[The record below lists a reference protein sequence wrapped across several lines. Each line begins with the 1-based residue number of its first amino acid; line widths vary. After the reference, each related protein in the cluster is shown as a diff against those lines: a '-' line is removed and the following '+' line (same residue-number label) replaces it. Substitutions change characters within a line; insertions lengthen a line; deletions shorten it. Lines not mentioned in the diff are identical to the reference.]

1 MKRNYFFKKV
11 KTGLSFL
18 TFLLFTCLTFSLS
31 AQTTISGKITDEDSG
46 EGLIGANILIAG
58 TSVGTVT
65 DLDGNF
71 TLSSNQAL
79 PWTVEISYTGYLTQ
93 NIEVTKASAKLDVKL
108 PIDAIGIDQVVVSAS
123 RKREKVQEA
132 PAAISV
138 ISAAK
143 LEVSSATTDPTRN
156 LMTVPGVQ
164 IQQQSASRINIEM
177 RGQSG
182 LFDTGVFPILDY
194 RSLVGPGIG
203 TFNSSGAGLSNIDL
217 QRVEVVRGPGS
228 ALYGPGVV
236 SGVVHFIS
244 KSPIDH
250 PGTTVE
256 VFGGELN
263 TFGGTVRHAG
273 TNEEKTFGYKINAQY
288 KRGDEFTL
296 DLEEDADQ
304 IALFKS
310 SIVQPA
316 VTNGVVDPTMPADT
330 LLSLSDLDPDGDGN
344 VMSENWWN
352 ASANATLE
360 FRPTDD
366 LNVTVS
372 GGYNTFKEVF
382 YNSQG
387 EGLTQNQEFWGQAR
401 VQKGGLFGQV
411 FYVDN
416 DGGTK
421 DRPTFLYQT
430 GLRTP
435 IARKQLEG
443 QLQYNFDVP
452 ALLNA
457 DVTAGVDFRQA
468 ISDTE
473 NLVYGR
479 NEDDDDYQIIGGYV
493 QSKFKLN
500 KQFDFLV
507 AGRYD
512 RFNFLDDGFF
522 SPRAALVYK
531 YSPTHTFRAT
541 FNQAATPPTALNVNI
556 DFPVSVP
563 VPGLFDIWLSGNK
576 EANTFSSGTIDI
588 TVPGVP
594 NLPIG
599 TPGLPLSIP
608 YGLAAPDV
616 LAQLI
621 PAFQGTDLEPLI
633 PAIQAYFADPAN
645 APTGFTGEL
654 QPYNIFTGQPFTTE
668 PGADAARLSKITAFE
683 IGYKGLFGD
692 KFSAS
697 IDLYT
702 SKTEGF
708 IFFGAVGPTYRLADA
723 NLAADLGAAVQ
734 TDITPFLESLG
745 LEPAVAAGVAAQI
758 GGGFAAGGEVVNNQL
773 AALYPIF
780 GAVESD
786 LAPQDDNIV
795 HSPAGYQS
803 FADESYSY
811 WGTDIGLQYY
821 FTNDISGFFN
831 YSFLSQN
838 EWEAGKV
845 DNSLGNFL
853 KGENNLPFAFN
864 LNQPKNKFRLGVN
877 YTPELGLRGSL
888 SFQHDDSFNAAFG
901 QFGGATDEKNL
912 FDLSVGYKLD
922 NGLSLDLTCQ
932 NLFNNEYRAFPNF
945 PKIGRRAL
953 AKLTY
958 TFGAE

>member
-1 MKRNYFFKKV
+1 MKRNYFYQRV
-11 KTGLSFL
+11 TTGL
-18 TFLLFTCLTFSLS
+18 TFLLLNIFAFSLS
-31 AQTTISGKITDEDSG
+31 AQTTVSGKITDADTG
-46 EGLIGANILIAG
+46 EGLIGANLLVVG
-58 TSVGTVT
+58 SSEGTVT

-71 TLSSNQAL
+71 TLKSSQAL

-93 NIEVTKASAKLDVKL
+93 TIGVTDAKNLDIKMNV
-108 PIDAIGIDQVVVSAS
+108 DAVGIDQVVVSAS

-132 PAAISV
+132 PASIS
-138 ISAAK
+138 ILTAAK
-143 LEVSSATTDPTRN
+143 MEVSAATTDPTRN
-156 LMTVPGVQ
+156 LMNVPGVAV
-164 IQQQSASRINIEM
+164 QQQSASRINIEM

-194 RSLVGPGIG
+194 RSLIGPGIG
-203 TFNSSGAGLSNIDL
+203 TFNSSGAGLSTIDL

-236 SGVVHFIS
+236 SGVVHFIT
-244 KSPIDH
+244 KNPIDN

-256 VFGGELN
+256 LVGGELN
-263 TFGGTVRHAG
+263 TFGGSVRHAG
-273 TNEEKTFGYKINAQY
+273 RNEARTFGYKINAQY
-288 KRGDEFTL
+288 KRGNEFTL
-296 DLEEDADQ
+296 DTLEDAAQ
-304 IALFKS
+304 IAKFKS
-310 SIVQPA
+310 TILQPA
-316 VTNGVVDPTMPADT
+316 VTNGVVDPTGEAEV
-330 LLSLSDLDPDGDGN
+330 LLTEEDLDPDGDGN
-344 VMSENWWN
+344 VMSDEWWN
-352 ASANATLE
+352 TSVNATLE
-360 FRPTDD
+360 FRPQDD

-372 GGYNTFKEVF
+372 GGFNQFSEVF

-387 EGLTQNQEFWGQAR
+387 EGLTQNREFWGQAR

-443 QLQYNFDVP
+443 QLQYNFGIP
-452 ALLNA
+452 AALNA

-493 QSKFKLN
+493 QSKFELSDN
-500 KQFDFLV
+500 FDFLV

-541 FNQAATPPTALNVNI
+541 FNRAATPPTALNVNI
-556 DFPVSVP
+556 DFPVAVP
-563 VPGLFDIWLSGNK
+563 VPGLFDIWLKGNN
-576 EANTFSSGTIDI
+576 EANTFTSGVIDVSI
-588 TVPGVP
+588 PGVP
-594 NLPIG
+594 DLPVG
-599 TPGLPLSIP
+599 TPGLPLAIP
-608 YGLAAPDV
+608 YSLAAPGV
-616 LAQLI
+616 LEQLL
-621 PAFQGTDLEPLI
+621 PAFAGTDLEPLI
-633 PAIQAYFADPAN
+633 PAIQAYFEDPAN

-654 QPYNIFTGQPFTTE
+654 QPYNIFTGAPFTQQA
-668 PGADAARLSKITAFE
+668 GAAPARLSETTSFE

-702 SKTEGF
+702 NQTKGF
-708 IFFGAVGPTYRLADA
+708 IFFGAVGPTYRLANPDVSG
-723 NLAADLGAAVQ
+723 DLGAAV
-734 TDITPFLESLG
+734 TADITPFLESLG
-745 LEPAVAAGVAAQI
+745 LDAATAGAVAGQI
-758 GGGFAAGGEVVNNQL
+758 GGGFAAGGQAVDAQL
-773 AALYPIF
+773 APLYPIF
-780 GAVESD
+780 GALESD
-786 LAPQDDNIV
+786 QAPQDDGIV
-795 HSPAGYQS
+795 HSAAGYIS
-803 FADESYSY
+803 FADDVYSY
-811 WGTDIGLQYY
+811 WGADIGLQYY

-831 YSFLSQN
+831 YSYLSQN

-845 DNSLGNFL
+845 DNSIGNFL
-853 KGENNLPFAFN
+853 KGENNLAVPFN

-888 SFQHDDSFNAAFG
+888 TFQHDESFNAAFG
-901 QFGGATDEKNL
+901 QFGGTTDERNL
-912 FDLSVGYKLD
+912 FDGSIGYKLD
-922 NGLSLDLTCQ
+922 NGLSIDLSCQ
-932 NLFNNEYRAFPNF
+932 NIFDNEYRAFPNF

-953 AKLTY
+953 ARLTY